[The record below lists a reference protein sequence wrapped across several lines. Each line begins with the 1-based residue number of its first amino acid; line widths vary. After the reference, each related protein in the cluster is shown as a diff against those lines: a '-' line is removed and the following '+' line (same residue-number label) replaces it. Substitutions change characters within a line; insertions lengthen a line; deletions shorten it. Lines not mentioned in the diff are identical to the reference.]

1 MQLPSSR
8 VGAESLRELAG
19 FEFELPGAGFMIHC
33 TFKLSPESWFF
44 AGKPGGNG
52 FGESQVLSVSK
63 SSSLRFCENGFGE

>member
-52 FGESQVLSVSK
+52 ECYGDPLLLSKQSFWTIP
-63 SSSLRFCENGFGE
+63 R